1 MHSGEYT
8 GKRADS
14 VMSGFDGKG
23 SLRSTGQTG
32 RSSLH
37 NTGSAALLERGL

>member
-1 MHSGEYT
+1 MNSGEYT

-23 SLRSTGQTG
+23 STRLGQTG